1 MDLERPLPT
10 PLTPEAK
17 PYWDGLKQGKLM
29 VPRCNACGK
38 PFFYPRVACPLCH
51 GRDIGWLEASGR
63 GRLHSF
69 AIAHQSINR
78 AMKVPPPYILA
89 MVQLDEGPRMLTNL
103 VNVPADPAQL
113 RCEMPVRVVFAKQT
127 EDVTIPLWEPVR

>member
-51 GRDIGWLEASGR
+51 GRDIGWIEASGR

-127 EDVTIPLWEPVR
+127 DDVTIPLWEPVR

>member
-17 PYWDGLKQGKLM
+17 PYWDGLRQGKLM

-51 GRDIGWLEASGR
+51 GRDIGWIEASGR

-127 EDVTIPLWEPVR
+127 DDVTIPLWEPVR